1 MTTAD
6 AAATTVRVAFD
17 ALEGRAVLE
26 AARWAADAAS
36 DPDGPPIET
45 LAVGSPG
52 TVHLPLVAVTRG
64 GRTAV
69 HRSVDP
75 NEAAS
80 LVSLLADGDGDD
92 GFPIEGAAA
101 VVDHEPDPDDFP
113 VGDGR
118 LSAGTRRTLRGA
130 GWTDPTAF
138 QSPAALGPAALELVS
153 DLGVRGR
160 GWGDARQDE
169 PLADGWREARDAD
182 GDPVVVINGLD
193 ADPKADGDGLLLGS
207 LPGRVVAGAVVAA
220 SAVDAEDVVAV
231 VPEDDPV
238 VADRVRAVADRVAA
252 ETGLT
257 VELAGAD
264 ADYMTGEHT
273 AVLES
278 LEGNDRIEAR
288 RRPPGPETWGL
299 FERPTL
305 VHTPRT
311 LAAVERAVADP
322 DALDAEAADPGTR
335 LVTVVGPERRTVEL
349 PTDASLS
356 RALVAGEFGDGG
368 ADGSGGAGISG
379 TFACVGGQF
388 GGLTRDLDTPASAP
402 ALRGAGL
409 GTNGSIEPFA
419 EGAGGGCPVVVAGRR
434 TRVAREDNCGRCV
447 PCRTGSVRAH
457 ELLRE
462 VYAGEFAESRLWE
475 LARTME
481 HTSLCGFGTDAA
493 RPLATALD
501 EFAADLRAHA
511 EGRCPAG
518 VCDL

>member
-6 AAATTVRVAFD
+6 AAGTTVRVAFD
-17 ALEGRAVLE
+17 GPDGRAVLE
-26 AARWAADAAS
+26 AARRAADAAS
-36 DPDGPPIET
+36 DPDEPPIET

-52 TVHLPLVAVTRG
+52 TVHVPLIAVTRG
-64 GRTAV
+64 DRSVV

-75 NEAAS
+75 NDAAG
-80 LVSLLADGDGDD
+80 LVSMLGDGTLPVD
-92 GFPIEGAAA
+92 GATA
-101 VVDHEPDPDDFP
+101 VVDHDPASDDFP
-113 VGDGR
+113 VGDGP

-130 GWTDPTAF
+130 GWDDPTTF
-138 QSPAALGPAALELVS
+138 ESPGTLGAEALETVS

-169 PLADGWREARDAD
+169 PLAEGWRDARDAD

-193 ADPKADGDGLLLGS
+193 ADPKADGDRLLLGS
-207 LPGRVVAGAVVAA
+207 LPGRVVAGAVVGA

-231 VPEDDPV
+231 LPEDDPV
-238 VADRVRAVADRVAA
+238 VAERVRAVGDRVAA
-252 ETGLT
+252 ETELT
-257 VELAGAD
+257 VEVVGAD
-264 ADYMTGEHT
+264 GDYMTAEHT

-322 DALDAEAADPGTR
+322 ERLDADAADPGTR

-349 PTDASLS
+349 TTESSLS
-356 RALVAGEFGDGG
+356 RALVAGELDEEATTGTGS
-368 ADGSGGAGISG
+368 SGGSG

-409 GTNGSIEPFA
+409 GTNGSIEPFD
-419 EGAGGGCPVVVAGRR
+419 EGSGGGCPVVVAGRR
-434 TRVAREDNCGRCV
+434 MRLAREGNCGRCV

-457 ELLRE
+457 QLLRE
-462 VYAGEFAESRLWE
+462 VYAGAFAESRLRE
-475 LARTME
+475 LARTMGR
-481 HTSLCGFGTDAA
+481 TSLCGFGADAA

-511 EGRCPAG
+511 DGRCPAG